1 MTDTDVEKV
10 AVALWRAYNYALP
23 EPPDAVAR
31 IAVES
36 LRGVGGRM
44 TTYAEFLDSVTALRE
59 AGWAV

>member
-36 LRGVGGRM
+36 LRG
-44 TTYAEFLDSVTALRE
+44 
-59 AGWAV
+59 AGDAK